1 VFGPT
6 AGPPRACW
14 SRSTEEGRP
23 ARPQVLL
30 LLTIS
35 ALGVAPAAVAQSFQ
49 LPSAANVNQAP
60 VSASV
65 EAALDTNVADS
76 DAALAAARG
85 LKLEDE
91 IYTPNVALN
100 LTHQFGPESLV
111 LNGDIGYEFYQH
123 NTVLNRENIDL
134 QGGVDGQFGTCK
146 ANVLGSV
153 NRHQSYLQ
161 DLAVVGPIVS
171 NTQSLSTIKLDGS
184 CGGSIGLGPA
194 LSISQTWQNNGTASF
209 RQFDYR
215 QFMVTGSLVYQRP
228 SFGKLSAF
236 VQYEEA
242 EYPNQIVPLPGDSSR
257 VGNHYNLYAGGARFE
272 RDIGARISATVS
284 GAYTSLEPLQ
294 GPGFSG
300 FSYNADLV
308 YRIFGRT
315 QLHLYGQRAAQ
326 PALLNNAAFEVIDTY
341 KVEAGY
347 AMTSRVN
354 LTLGASD
361 ERERFGGVIGLPL
374 EVTDNH
380 LQTVYSSARVDFAR
394 RFYLQLDARYEIRHA
409 NLVQLDYNSERVGL
423 TLGAHI

>member
-1 VFGPT
+1 M
-6 AGPPRACW
+6 
-14 SRSTEEGRP
+14 EEGMP
-23 ARPQVLL
+23 ARPEVLL

-35 ALGVAPAAVAQSFQ
+35 ALGVAPAAVAQTFQ

-60 VSASV
+60 VSASI
-65 EAALDTNVADS
+65 EAAVDTNVAGS
-76 DAALAAARG
+76 DAAVAAARG

-100 LTHQFGPESLV
+100 LTHQFGREALV

-123 NTVLNRENIDL
+123 NTVLNRESIDL

-146 ANVLGSV
+146 ANVLGGV
-153 NRHQSYLQ
+153 NRHQTYLQ

-184 CGGSIGLGPA
+184 CGGSIGFGPA
-194 LSISQTWQNNGTASF
+194 LSVSQAWQTNSTASF
-209 RQFDYR
+209 QQFDYR

-242 EYPNQIVPLPGDSSR
+242 DYPNQIVPLPGGASR

-300 FSYNADLV
+300 FSYNADLA

-315 QLHLYGQRAAQ
+315 QLHLSAGRAAQ
-326 PALLNNAAFEVIDTY
+326 PALLNNAAFEVVDTY
-341 KVEAGY
+341 QAEASY
-347 AMTSRVN
+347 AMSSRVN

-361 ERERFGGVIGLPL
+361 EREHFGGIIGLPL
-374 EVTDNH
+374 EVTDD
-380 LQTVYSSARVDFAR
+380 QFQEVYSSARLDFAR
-394 RFYLQLDARYEIRHA
+394 RFYLELDARYEVRHA
-409 NLVQLDYNSERVGL
+409 NVVQLNYDSERVGL